1 MNGPTSNAKEKSL
14 LSRQDWFQRLI
25 EIGGVIVFLGL
36 LIEDGP
42 ELWEALLRHRLPSR
56 GVIGGIIVAIGVGVE
71 VLFASLVT
79 HTSKRLQEL
88 ADARNAEFHERAAEA
103 ERRTVELEAEVER
116 LRKENNDISTLL
128 ADRAI
133 KDLGGFMD
141 AMRAFSGIGV
151 LVIAT
156 DSSESKI
163 LVATLTGSLREAKWI
178 VTGPTIKP
186 FLPEGV
192 AILVTENDWNNNTL
206 CRKGAIA
213 LGDWLNDSGVVPW
226 LRLRDESEATSG
238 NLIVIVGPKPQNV
251 ERMKALRDGWA
262 QTMKEVRDE
271 QI

>member
-14 LSRQDWFQRLI
+14 LSRQDWLQRLI

-79 HTSKRLQEL
+79 HTSKRLQEF

-128 ADRAI
+128 ADRTI

-163 LVATLTGSLREAKWI
+163 LVATLTGSLR
-178 VTGPTIKP
+178 V
-186 FLPEGV
+186 LPEGV

-213 LGDWLNDSGVVPW
+213 LGDRLNDSGVVPW

>member
-163 LVATLTGSLREAKWI
+163 LVATLTGSLR
-178 VTGPTIKP
+178 V
-186 FLPEGV
+186 LPEGV